1 MSFLLV
7 LQILISLS
15 LILVVVMQSK
25 GTGLG
30 RAFGS
35 TTYHAKRGIEKSLFI
50 VTIVLAVAFVGLAM
64 FIAF

>member
-1 MSFLLV
+1 MSVLLII
-7 LQILISLS
+7 QILISLA
-15 LILVVVMQSK
+15 LIVVVVLQSK

-35 TTYHAKRGIEKSLFI
+35 TTYHAKRGIEKSLF
-50 VTIVLAVAFVGLAM
+50 VTTIILAVAFVALAM